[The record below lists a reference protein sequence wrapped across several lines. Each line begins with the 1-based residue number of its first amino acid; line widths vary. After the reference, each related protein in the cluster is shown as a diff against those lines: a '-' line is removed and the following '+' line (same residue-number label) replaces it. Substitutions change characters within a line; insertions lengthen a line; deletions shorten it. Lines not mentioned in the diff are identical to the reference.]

1 MIVRPVGRVRFDQQR
16 TREIDGIGHKQPPA
30 LQKMLAPLDL
40 SRFAVVCPGGH
51 SISPATMLVS
61 GRRDGINDVKKNQR
75 GRMKRLMLA
84 SVTLLALARMDAAL
98 AGDVPPAVIY
108 PASTPPGV
116 VYPAPAPTG
125 VIYPVPAPAFTFTG
139 FYVGST
145 VGGALG
151 SSKYRE
157 APSGNFAL
165 FEPISGNTVSI
176 PVQNVA
182 AVGTSSTAP
191 RGVIGGAE
199 FGYNWQMGHFVLGL
213 ETDFSGWDL
222 SSSAGVQGA
231 GYPSI
236 AVPQPPAPCKTKLTG
251 KPPNERCLPVPGTA
265 FTSTTSTSSNW
276 LFTARPRLGF
286 ANGNQLIYLTGGLAV
301 SDVSFAQSIVL
312 TGYGQRPGS
321 GPALAGAT
329 SSTQAGWT
337 AGFGIEYALSWN
349 WLIKAEYLYVSFP
362 NHSAAQALSGAPATA
377 TGNLTGTAAGN
388 LTDSI
393 ARAGFDYRF

>member
-1 MIVRPVGRVRFDQQR
+1 
-16 TREIDGIGHKQPPA
+16 
-30 LQKMLAPLDL
+30 
-40 SRFAVVCPGGH
+40 
-51 SISPATMLVS
+51 
-61 GRRDGINDVKKNQR
+61 
-75 GRMKRLMLA
+75 
-84 SVTLLALARMDAAL
+84 LLALTRTDAAM

-108 PASTPPGV
+108 PAGTPPGV
-116 VYPAPAPTG
+116 IYPAATPPFA
-125 VIYPVPAPAFTFTG
+125 FTG
-139 FYVGST
+139 FYVGGT

-157 APSGNFAL
+157 APSGTFAIS
-165 FEPISGNTVSI
+165 EPISGNTVSI

-199 FGYNWQMGHFVLGL
+199 FGYNWQIGHFVLGF
-213 ETDFSGWDL
+213 ETDFNGWDL
-222 SSSAGVQGA
+222 SSSAGVVGA
-231 GYPSI
+231 GYPAI
-236 AVPQPPAPCKTKLTG
+236 AVPQPPYQPPDMCKTKLTG
-251 KPPNERCLPVPGTA
+251 KPPNEKCAPVPGTA
-265 FTSTTSTSSNW
+265 FTSTTSTNSTW

-321 GPALAGAT
+321 GPTLAGAT
-329 SSTQAGWT
+329 SSTQVGWT

-362 NHSAAQALSGAPATA
+362 NQSAAQVVAGAPALTGVATA
-377 TGNLTGTAAGN
+377 NLTA
-388 LTDSI
+388 SI